1 MRILSVVAVVSAI
14 LAIHGCNL
22 APSSVEMAASGRP
35 LPQIDLPRYMGRW
48 YVIANIP
55 YFAERGFVGSYSQW
69 SLRDD
74 GAAGGRP
81 IIRDEFFGRKKS
93 FDAELSHYEFV
104 DTVVPDSGNAH
115 WRVRLFWPIYVSQL
129 TLYVD
134 PDYQYTLV
142 GLDSRNYGWI
152 FARSPDI
159 SDEKYRDLLERFG
172 AMGYDTTL
180 FRRVPQRPEQ
190 IGQPGFAEVDQP

>member
-1 MRILSVVAVVSAI
+1 MRISLVALALLAVLSI
-14 LAIHGCNL
+14 NGCNS
-22 APSSVEMAASGRP
+22 APSNAELAASGRS
-35 LPQIDLPRYMGRW
+35 LPQLDLPRYMGRW

-69 SLRDD
+69 TLREDSTD
-74 GAAGGRP
+74 QGAI

-93 FDAELSHYEFV
+93 FDTEFSRHEFV
-104 DTVVPDSGNAH
+104 DRVVPDSGNAH

-142 GLDSRNYGWI
+142 GLDSKNYGWI

-159 SDEKYRDLLERFG
+159 SDEKYQELLGRFG

-180 FRRVPQRPEQ
+180 FKRVPQRAEQ
-190 IGQPGFAEVDQP
+190 IGQPGFADVD